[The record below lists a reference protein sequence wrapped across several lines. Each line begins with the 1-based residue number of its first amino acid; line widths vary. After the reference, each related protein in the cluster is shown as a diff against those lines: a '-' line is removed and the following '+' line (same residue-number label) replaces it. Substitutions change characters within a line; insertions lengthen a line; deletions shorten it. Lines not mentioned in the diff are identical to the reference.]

1 MTMRRLLF
9 TALGLALLPA
19 MAQARNCAE
28 VLMLGP
34 PFPERVATDPSGPPS
49 FLWKVTAQN
58 FTSTRQTMQ
67 IWLTGINNVANP
79 VNAAFRHHLSP
90 NGQVTITLGRISGA
104 QPTVEQVQ
112 AGIRTSC
119 EG

>member
-1 MTMRRLLF
+1 MQRLLF

-28 VLMLGP
+28 VLRLGV
-34 PFPERVATDPSGPPS
+34 PFQEAAASGPSSPPT
-49 FLWKVTAQN
+49 FLWRATAQN

-90 NGQVTITLGRISGA
+90 NGQMTVTLGRISGA
-104 QPTVEQVQ
+104 QPTVEQMQ
-112 AGIRTSC
+112 AAIRTSC